1 MSATSP
7 PAAKPA
13 VPDTRNRRHPAR
25 HTAKVAVWL
34 LGIPALI
41 VLLLWVVLLVTPIQ
55 LPFAG
60 VAVRNLVQGAL
71 PEGSDLQL
79 GEMALALEGGIW
91 PVVQFSPVVLTDSKA
106 GARMAMEALEV
117 GFSPARAL
125 MGQPGA
131 TITVVSPR
139 VQMVQDLLG
148 PRLATFEMVDDPAGG
163 PPTVRVMEGEHTFP
177 SVGISTSGIDLSGD
191 IGELQM
197 RSDNDWLIYNLEAAE
212 QGIADLVDQA
222 AQGRFSKL
230 VVRDGAI
237 EMIDSVYGLFRR
249 FEDIDLEIGP
259 TPDRRNTRGTFKAS
273 LGGRTM
279 VGNLSRTVDEEG
291 NSRLEADVTNI
302 DFAAFLPFIDDPAS
316 LAAVRGAGALSIDV
330 NFSPA
335 GGELIDGSFRVDLT
349 GLDLRIG
356 KDFFPIASSILD
368 ISWTPEDGQF
378 ELAEAA
384 VQIGQS
390 SARLSGIFGL
400 GLDRTYGPT
409 IGISITAR
417 DVRLH
422 PNDMA
427 APAEPFETM
436 EFAGWSAPLYGAL
449 GIDRLVAHKGDA
461 VVEST
466 GRLDMLRAGVGLEMT
481 IAGKGVSADDLK
493 RLWPYVA
500 GTESRDWF
508 VENITQG
515 TVASSRM
522 SFNFPV
528 GTLALDG
535 EDKPI
540 PEGGMRIEIVGTGV
554 AVKATPEME
563 PIHLD
568 GETRLLV
575 DHGGMTVAA
584 SGGKVPTANG
594 NIAVRNPAL
603 IMDYSQPDE
612 NIIEISGDIAAPI
625 PALLAL
631 AEDQQPGALRDV
643 ELPIDLEAITGTI
656 DVGLVAT
663 IELGDEDAGRAMD
676 IDYVL
681 NGNVRDFASSKR
693 IQDRTIVNGQLAF
706 SASQDGYHLGG
717 TADIDGMSA
726 EVEIEGTPETDPTFR
741 LASTIKVAD
750 LAQMGFDASEFL
762 SGQVRF
768 VAQPM
773 PDSSLQMSIDLA
785 EAGLT
790 ISDLGITKAVGTPG
804 TLNATISQDG
814 ETTRLSNVD
823 LSFGQVR
830 AVGEIEYHA
839 TEGLKSGRFSRFGL
853 SAGDTAQLSLT
864 PIQNGYAVEIAGA
877 QLDLKPMLK
886 RFFGLGEGAGG
897 VQSTQFDQTIVLDVR
912 LDRAIGYYATTAFN
926 VDLSLRLRGT
936 NLDRAT
942 LATQFSEGNGISITT
957 NPAPRGRTMSV
968 AFNDAG
974 TVLRFLGIYS
984 QLAGGAGNLVLTTDR
999 DVDVEAGQLVM
1010 RNFSIVDEA
1019 NVRQVLGNHSNSRAA
1034 ISQQNRLDFDAA
1046 QVDFQRSSDRV
1057 EVTNAMMAGDMVGG
1071 TLRGFIYTNQRQ
1083 YDLTGTYVP
1092 LFGLNNVFQQIP
1104 LLGPLLGGRDGE
1116 GLLGV
1121 TFAVRGPLDNPRF
1134 QINPLSAL
1142 VPGAFREL
1150 FEFRARELPRP
1161 E

>member
-7 PAAKPA
+7 TADTPPAPSPRK
-13 VPDTRNRRHPAR
+13 RRHPAR
-25 HTAKVAVWL
+25 HTAKIAVWL

-41 VLLLWVVLLVTPIQ
+41 VLLLWMVLLVTPIR

-60 VAVRNLVQGAL
+60 VAVRSLVQGAL
-71 PEGSDLQL
+71 PVGSDLQL
-79 GEMALALEGGIW
+79 GEMALALEGGVW
-91 PVVQFSPVVLTDSKA
+91 PVVQFSPVVLTDSKS
-106 GARMAMEALEV
+106 GARVGVEALEV

-131 TITVVSPR
+131 TITVVRPR
-139 VQMVQDLLG
+139 IQMVQDLLG
-148 PRLATFEMVDDPAGG
+148 PRLASLEMVDDPAGG
-163 PPTVRVMEGEHTFP
+163 APTVRVLEGEDAYP
-177 SVGISTSGIDLSGD
+177 SVGISTDGIDVSGD
-191 IGELQM
+191 IGDLQM

-212 QGIADLVDQA
+212 QGIADLVEQV

-249 FEDIDLEIGP
+249 FEDIDLEIGS
-259 TPDRRNTRGTFKAS
+259 TPDRRSTRGTFTAT

-279 VGNLSRTVDEEG
+279 TGVVSRGLDDEG

-302 DFAAFLPFIDDPAS
+302 DFAAFLPFIDDSAS
-316 LAAVRGAGALSIDV
+316 VAAVQGAGALSIDV
-330 NFSPA
+330 NFTPA
-335 GGELIDGSFRVDLT
+335 GGELIDGRFKVDLT

-356 KDFFPIASSILD
+356 KDYFPIASSILD
-368 ISWTPEDGQF
+368 IAWSPKDGKF
-378 ELAEAA
+378 TLADAA
-384 VQIGQS
+384 IQIGQS
-390 SARLSGIFGL
+390 SAKLSGVFAL
-400 GLDRTYGPT
+400 GLDRSFGPT
-409 IGISITAR
+409 IGISISAR

-427 APAEPFETM
+427 APTEPFETVD
-436 EFAGWSAPLYGAL
+436 FAGWSAPLYGAV
-449 GIDRLVAHKGDA
+449 GIDRLIARKGDA
-461 VVEST
+461 TVET
-466 GRLDMLRAGVGLEMT
+466 AGRLDMLRTGVGLDMT
-481 IAGKGVSADDLK
+481 IAGQGVSADDMK
-493 RLWPYVA
+493 RLWPYVT
-500 GTESRDWF
+500 GEESRDWF
-508 VENITQG
+508 VANITEG
-515 TVASSRM
+515 TVADARM
-522 SFNFPV
+522 TFDFPV
-528 GTLALDG
+528 GSLALDG

-540 PEGGMRIEIVGTGV
+540 PEGAMQIEIVGTGV
-554 AVKATPEME
+554 AIRPTAEMA

-568 GETRLLV
+568 GETRFLV
-575 DHGGMTVAA
+575 NDGGMTVAA
-584 SGGKVPTANG
+584 TGGKVPTASG
-594 NIAVRNPAL
+594 DITVRNPAL
-603 IMDYSQPDE
+603 VMDYSQPDQS
-612 NIIEISGDIAAPI
+612 IVEISGDIAAPI

-631 AEDQQPGALRDV
+631 MEEQQPDALSSAQ
-643 ELPIDLEAITGTI
+643 LPIDLEAITGSI

-663 IELGDEDAGRAMD
+663 IDLGDEEAGRAMD

-681 NGNVRDFASSKR
+681 NGTVRDFASSEP
-693 IQDRTIVNGQLAF
+693 IQDRTIGNGQLAF
-706 SASQDGYHLGG
+706 SASQEGYHLGG
-717 TADIDGMSA
+717 TAEIDGMPA

-741 LASTIKVAD
+741 LASTIAVAD

-773 PDSSLQMSIDLA
+773 ADGSLQMSIDLA

-790 ISDLGITKAVGTPG
+790 ISDLGITKAAGTPG
-804 TLNATISQDG
+804 VLNATIKQDG
-814 ETTRLSNVD
+814 DLTRLSDVD
-823 LSFGQVR
+823 LSFGTVR

-839 TEGLKSGRFSRFGL
+839 TEGLKSGRFSQFGL
-853 SAGDTAQLSLT
+853 SNGDNAQVTLS
-864 PIQNGYAVEIAGA
+864 PIENGYSVQIAGS

-897 VQSTQFDQTIVLDVR
+897 VQATQFEQTIVLDVR
-912 LDRAIGYYATTAFN
+912 LDRALGYYATTAFN
-926 VDLSLRLRGT
+926 VDLDLRLRGS
-936 NLDRAT
+936 NLERAT

-999 DVDVEAGQLVM
+999 EVDIEAGRLVM
-1010 RNFSIVDEA
+1010 RNFSVVDEA
-1019 NVRQVLGNHSNSRAA
+1019 NVREVLGNHSNSRAA
-1034 ISQQNRLDFDAA
+1034 IAQQNRLDFDAA

-1057 EVTNAMMAGDMVGG
+1057 EVTNAMVSGDMVGG

-1092 LFGLNNVFQQIP
+1092 LFGLNNAFQQIP

-1150 FEFRARELPRP
+1150 FEFRARELPP
-1161 E
+1161 PQ